1 MDEPILQIEKI
12 TGIGQKNAA
21 CGVFV
26 GRITLGDG
34 TLGTL
39 VSCILAEGADN
50 DAGDLLRDIFELST
64 KKLENSQGGS
74 LKAVKVA
81 HDACRQY
88 AQDNQKNLKVS
99 FVLAFFYE
107 SACYIARHADKI
119 KIFVFEPPKS
129 IEIKFEE
136 GSGPLKPGQIYLIAT
151 EKFLPIFDSSIFS
164 DNQEVDLQEI
174 IDGLATEISARD
186 DQSEIGAAMVMVK
199 NKGPQESDGTD
210 ESKEPQEIQE
220 EIRETKGA
228 GTVEE
233 PDESEEPK
241 AGVSPRPVESSSK
254 LKNLL
259 PMVLEAFFS
268 EVKKLTRGDLGAI
281 LRLRKRMAIVAV
293 VILFILAGSAI
304 FTIRQK
310 NEREKMSQVNDYLAQ
325 ASAKYS
331 EAEAIIELNKIRARE
346 VLIDAQG
353 NVKSAQAIDSDNERA
368 NKLASDI
375 SQKLKETEVQE
386 NISFQVLS
394 ELSQP
399 VSSLSTRGKKIV
411 GVGADR
417 IVEVDPDSK
426 SIDETEGLESA
437 VSGFV
442 YDNKAFV
449 LADSKVH
456 RVDLASSKIEK
467 IIENGEGF
475 DIVVFIGN
483 VYLLGKDQVV
493 KFSPIENGY
502 AEGIDYLN
510 EKTNFASWSRFAI
523 DGNVWITNGSKILK
537 LLRGENQNF
546 EISGLSSIGELGI
559 IYTNAD
565 LDTLYVIDRK
575 NSALLVINKDGLYQK
590 AYESQEFARASDL
603 VVNDNESK
611 VYLAVGDK
619 ILEAEL

>member
-199 NKGPQESDGTD
+199 SKEPRESDGT
-210 ESKEPQEIQE
+210 EEPKEPQETKE
-220 EIRETKGA
+220 ETRETEEPATA
-228 GTVEE
+228 GTSFPIRV
-233 PDESEEPK
+233 
-241 AGVSPRPVESSSK
+241 
-254 LKNLL
+254 KNPL
-259 PMVLEAFFS
+259 PLVLTAVFS
-268 EVKKLTRGDLGAI
+268 EAKKLTKGDLRAI
-281 LRLRKRMAIVAV
+281 LRLRRNMAIVAV

>member
-199 NKGPQESDGTD
+199 SKEPQESDGT
-210 ESKEPQEIQE
+210 EEPKEPQETKE
-220 EIRETKGA
+220 ETRETEEPATA
-228 GTVEE
+228 GTSFPIRV
-233 PDESEEPK
+233 
-241 AGVSPRPVESSSK
+241 
-254 LKNLL
+254 KNPL
-259 PMVLEAFFS
+259 PLVLTAVFS
-268 EVKKLTRGDLGAI
+268 EAKKLTKGDLRAI
-281 LRLRKRMAIVAV
+281 LRLRRNMAIVAV

-475 DIVVFIGN
+475 DESGFIHRYRPGLRHLWRD
-483 VYLLGKDQVV
+483 VRGGRGKHYG
-493 KFSPIENGY
+493 PG
-502 AEGIDYLN
+502 A
-510 EKTNFASWSRFAI
+510 
-523 DGNVWITNGSKILK
+523 
-537 LLRGENQNF
+537 
-546 EISGLSSIGELGI
+546 GLSFGFNPASGAGHGAGRPAAAGGDTGGLEVLAGGKCQAGSRV
-559 IYTNAD
+559 IYLPGVSARRLFRRRPGSAYSLSAFEEGVRLISAGHCAEHD
-565 LDTLYVIDRK
+565 FPEIDEK
-575 NSALLVINKDGLYQK
+575 
-590 AYESQEFARASDL
+590 
-603 VVNDNESK
+603 
-611 VYLAVGDK
+611 
-619 ILEAEL
+619 